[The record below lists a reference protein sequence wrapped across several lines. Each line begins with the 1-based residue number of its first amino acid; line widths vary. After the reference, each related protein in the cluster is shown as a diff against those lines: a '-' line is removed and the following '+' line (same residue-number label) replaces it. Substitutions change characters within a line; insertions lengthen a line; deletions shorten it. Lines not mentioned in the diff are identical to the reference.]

1 MAFIGI
7 EGKFGVEIPMPHLRL
22 PGLGQLRIWK
32 RERDEAR
39 AQRLEALRA
48 LDKRANRRA
57 NCTTSQ
63 RIIAKLAL
71 QVFQPL

>member
-22 PGLGQLRIWK
+22 PGLARLRSWK

-39 AQRLEALRA
+39 HLRLAAERLEALSPH
-48 LDKRANRRA
+48 L
-57 NCTTSQ
+57 
-63 RIIAKLAL
+63 LAD
-71 QVFQPL
+71 VGIEYGPAEGRD

>member
-7 EGKFGVEIPMPHLRL
+7 EGKFGVEIPMPRLRL

-39 AQRLEALRA
+39 HLRLAAERLEALSPH
-48 LDKRANRRA
+48 L
-57 NCTTSQ
+57 
-63 RIIAKLAL
+63 LADAGIEYGHAETRD
-71 QVFQPL
+71 